1 MEPSFAER
9 LWNWCVQGIR
19 LPLLV
24 ATILL
29 AVFGMFYANPY
40 ELRTLSL
47 CAINAL
53 MVIGFQFVFGH
64 AGAVSLAQATFF
76 GLGAYATG
84 ILGASYGLGFLATFP
99 LSCLLPTVVALC
111 IGIPVLKLEDHY
123 FALATLGIGLVVV
136 LVAIQWQSVTG
147 GTNGLPGVPP
157 IEVLGFSAARRF
169 PMFVVAWAFV
179 ALGGIVAYQV
189 MRGLYGRAFEVMRE
203 SHSAAECMGIDVAR
217 LRFTAFLLSACYAG
231 AAGALMAH
239 LSRVVS
245 PENLELPV
253 MVTCLTMT
261 VIGGRTRIAG
271 AILGASLVI
280 YLREWFR
287 ILENFYLMAY
297 GAAALAILIVAP
309 YGLVGAAERLRERL
323 FPTLPAQAPAHA
335 TLRFDERAATKG
347 EPLLVV
353 SDVAKAF
360 GGLRAL
366 DGVSFTVA
374 EGEIIGLIGPNGSGK
389 TTLLNSISG
398 LYQPDRGSIRFLGQ
412 EIAGNPAHR
421 IARLGIARTF
431 QHINLADDLTVLDN
445 IAVARF
451 ANEGAG
457 LRQSLASPGPDPALR
472 RARAVAMT
480 AADMMGVS
488 GVAMQ
493 ACGKL
498 PYGTKRRVEVARAL
512 AAAPQLLLLDE
523 PAAGLNEEEQRDFA
537 SRIRESAAQGLTI
550 LIIEH
555 NLVFLQALV
564 GRMICLERG
573 RIIAQGTPAEVQQN
587 QAVIEA
593 YLGRDDSLAPD
604 GGDGGTLLDLQEAR

>member
-1 MEPSFAER
+1 MEPRSVKR
-9 LWNWCVQGIR
+9 LWDGLAQGIR

-24 ATILL
+24 ATIFL
-29 AVFGMFYANPY
+29 AVFGLFYANPY

-47 CAINAL
+47 CAIYAL

-76 GLGAYATG
+76 GLGAYVTG
-84 ILGASYGLGFLATFP
+84 ILGASYGLGFLTTFP
-99 LSCLLPTVVALC
+99 LSCLVPTIVALC

-157 IEVLGFSAARRF
+157 IEVLGFAATRRF
-169 PMFVVAWAFV
+169 PMFVIVWAFV
-179 ALGGIVAYQV
+179 LVGGLIAFQI
-189 MRGLYGRAFEVMRE
+189 MRGLYGRAFHVMRE
-203 SHSAAECMGIDVAR
+203 SHGAAECMGIDVAR
-217 LRFTAFLLSACYAG
+217 LRFTAFLLSAVYAG

-271 AILGASLVI
+271 AILGASLVV

-287 ILENFYLMAY
+287 VLENFYLMAY
-297 GAAALAILIVAP
+297 GAAALMILIIAP

-323 FPTLPAQAPAHA
+323 LPSSPEQPPTPAA
-335 TLRFDERAATKG
+335 LRFDEKTYTKG
-347 EPLLVV
+347 APLLAVG
-353 SDVAKAF
+353 DVAKAF

-366 DGVSFTVA
+366 DGISFIVA
-374 EGEIIGLIGPNGSGK
+374 EGEIVGLIGPNGSGK
-389 TTLLNSISG
+389 TTLLNIISG

-412 EIAGNPAHR
+412 EIAGDPAHR

-457 LRQSLASPGPDPALR
+457 LWQSLASPGSDPALR
-472 RARAVAMT
+472 RARAAAMT
-480 AADMMGVS
+480 AAEMMGVG

-498 PYGTKRRVEVARAL
+498 PYGTKRRVEVARTL
-512 AAAPQLLLLDE
+512 AATPRLLLLDE
-523 PAAGLNEEEQRDFA
+523 PAAGLNEEEQRDLA
-537 SRIRESAAQGLTI
+537 RRIRESAAQGLTV

-555 NLVFLQALV
+555 DLVFLQSLV
-564 GRMICLERG
+564 GRMICLDRG
-573 RIIAQGTPAEVQQN
+573 RIIAQGLPVEVQQN

-593 YLGRDDSLAPD
+593 YLGRDESIELETD
-604 GGDGGTLLDLQEAR
+604 GLTVPKRESSRC